1 MNSQVLVKEPKV
13 YLFGN
18 LFPHSISLG
27 FTSRQDGNMSFS
39 HGDASDTRSNRERFL
54 QQHNID
60 ASRLVCARQV
70 HGDSVT
76 CVSAADAGRGWDTDD
91 TSIPDSDALITD
103 RRRVPLAVFTA
114 DCLPVFLYDA
124 QNQVIALVHAGW
136 RGTQEN
142 IAGKT
147 VHAMMKHYGCQPENI
162 YAGFG
167 PAIRGCCYEVGEEF
181 TGRFKHGLIC
191 REERYYLDLV
201 KANKEQLRSRE
212 VKTSNMF
219 DSGICTVCRNDE
231 YFSYRREGT
240 SCARAMSVLAIR

>member
-1 MNSQVLVKEPKV
+1 MNSQVLVKESKAF
-13 YLFGN
+13 LFGN

-27 FTSRQDGNMSFS
+27 FTSRQDGNMSYTR
-39 HGDASDTRSNRERFL
+39 GDATGCRVNRERFL
-54 QQHNID
+54 QQIGID

-76 CVSAADAGRGWDTDD
+76 CVSAADAGRGWDSDD

-142 IAGKT
+142 IVGKT
-147 VHAMMKHYGCQPENI
+147 VHSMMKHYGCQPENI

-167 PAIRGCCYEVGEEF
+167 PAIRSCCYEVGAEF
-181 TGRFKHGLIC
+181 ADRFKHGLIHK
-191 REERYYLDLV
+191 EGRYYLDLV
-201 KANKEQLRSRE
+201 RANKEQLRSRE

-219 DSGICTVCRNDE
+219 DSGICTFCRYDE
-231 YFSYRREGT
+231 YFSYRREGK
-240 SCARAMSVLAIR
+240 SCARAMSVISIR